1 MPISTNTSQPI
12 ELIYPGQTMMQE
24 GWYVSHWNAGQTSNM
39 AWSTDN
45 AYINSLGAMELKLC
59 AGPAGS
65 TRPFIGGEVAS
76 IETASTGTWTWTTQV
91 PELVSGTV
99 YGLFAYRADHFN
111 QPWIEFDMEF
121 LGSDAG
127 DFDGDGDIDIT
138 KVRLNIH
145 MEYADASGQT
155 KKISLEELNG
165 WKPVIVDLG
174 FDATEGIHTYD
185 IVVTGSEAI
194 FIVDGAV
201 IGRFDASDMGGV
213 WTSGEMKGFTNLWCV
228 DPSLEYWAGAY
239 AGETVVATVSAC
251 DVRPGDL
258 GEFGIPLSGLV
269 IEGTTG
275 DDVLNGTD
283 NDDVLNGNAG
293 HDTLDGGLGHD
304 KLNGG
309 DGNDI
314 LNLDAGNDILDGGAG
329 LDWVQ
334 VLGSGAATI
343 DLAVSTSQDTG
354 YGFDTLK
361 NIENARGGSGA
372 DTLSGTESANT
383 LYGGSG
389 DDVLLGRGG
398 NDGMKGGGGDD
409 ALDGGLGNDQLF
421 GEDGNDTF
429 IMDGGD
435 DTMDGGAGIDW
446 LRVSGSVAATID
458 LAKTTAQA
466 TGYGN
471 DLILGIENVAGG
483 WGADKLYGDG
493 GANIL
498 FGNAGNDLLRGRA
511 GADTLVGGVG
521 QDRLYGG
528 AGDSVCDV
536 FVFAATDESAVGTKR
551 DTIYEFVSGIDDID
565 LSGIDANS
573 RTSGDGAF
581 AFSGT
586 TAQAHSVWYTSG
598 RGEIIVRGD
607 VNGDGRA
614 DFDIRVVGVSAL
626 TAGDFWL

>member
-1 MPISTNTSQPI
+1 MPAAMFIPQAI
-12 ELIYPGQTMMQE
+12 ELIYPGQTMTQQ

-45 AYINSLGAMELKLC
+45 AYINSSGTMELKL
-59 AGPAGS
+59 AAAPAGS

-76 IETASTGTWTWTTQV
+76 FETASTGTWTWTTQV

-121 LGSDAG
+121 LGCDAG
-127 DFDGDGDIDIT
+127 DFDADGDIDIS

-145 MEYADASGQT
+145 MEYVDASGQT

-201 IGRFDASDMGGV
+201 IGRFDARDMGGV

-228 DPSLEYWAGAY
+228 DQSLEYWAGTY

-258 GEFGIPLSGLV
+258 GGFGTPLSGLV
-269 IEGTTG
+269 FEGTTG
-275 DDVLNGTD
+275 DDILSGTD

-293 HDTLDGGLGHD
+293 NDTLDGGSAHD

-309 DGNDI
+309 DGDDT
-314 LNLDAGNDILDGGAG
+314 LSLDAGNDILDGGAG
-329 LDWVQ
+329 LDWVR
-334 VLGSGAATI
+334 VLGSGTATI
-343 DLAVSTSQDTG
+343 DLAVSTAQEMG
-354 YGFDTLK
+354 YGSDTLL

-372 DTLSGTESANT
+372 DTLSGTEGDNT

-389 DDVLLGRGG
+389 HDVLRGRGG
-398 NDGMKGGGGDD
+398 NDRLKGDGGDD
-409 ALDGGLGNDQLF
+409 VLDGGLGNDHLS

-429 IMDGGD
+429 IMDAGD
-435 DTMDGGAGIDW
+435 DTMDGGEGIDW
-446 LRVSGSVAATID
+446 LRVTGSVAATID

-466 TGYGN
+466 SGYGN
-471 DLILGIENVAGG
+471 TIILGIENVAGG
-483 WGADKLYGDG
+483 LGADKLSGDG
-493 GANIL
+493 RANIL
-498 FGNAGNDLLRGRA
+498 LGNAGNDLLHGRA
-511 GADTLVGGVG
+511 GADTLFGGVG

-528 AGDSVCDV
+528 AGDSVRDV
-536 FVFAATDESAVGTKR
+536 FVFAATDESAAGMRR
-551 DTIYEFVSGIDDID
+551 DTIYDFVSGIDDID
-565 LSGIDANS
+565 LSGIDVNS
-573 RTSGDGAF
+573 RTSGDDMF
-581 AFSGT
+581 AFTGT
-586 TAQAHSVWYTSG
+586 TAQAHSVWYTPG
-598 RGEIIVRGD
+598 RGEMIVRGD

-614 DFDIRVVGVSAL
+614 DFEIRVVGVSAL
-626 TAGDFWL
+626 TEGDFWL

>member
-1 MPISTNTSQPI
+1 
-12 ELIYPGQTMMQE
+12 
-24 GWYVSHWNAGQTSNM
+24 
-39 AWSTDN
+39 
-45 AYINSLGAMELKLC
+45 
-59 AGPAGS
+59 
-65 TRPFIGGEVAS
+65 
-76 IETASTGTWTWTTQV
+76 
-91 PELVSGTV
+91 
-99 YGLFAYRADHFN
+99 
-111 QPWIEFDMEF
+111 
-121 LGSDAG
+121 
-127 DFDGDGDIDIT
+127 
-138 KVRLNIH
+138 
-145 MEYADASGQT
+145 
-155 KKISLEELNG
+155 
-165 WKPVIVDLG
+165 
-174 FDATEGIHTYD
+174 
-185 IVVTGSEAI
+185 
-194 FIVDGAV
+194 
-201 IGRFDASDMGGV
+201 
-213 WTSGEMKGFTNLWCV
+213 
-228 DPSLEYWAGAY
+228 
-239 AGETVVATVSAC
+239 
-251 DVRPGDL
+251 
-258 GEFGIPLSGLV
+258 
-269 IEGTTG
+269 
-275 DDVLNGTD
+275 
-283 NDDVLNGNAG
+283 
-293 HDTLDGGLGHD
+293 
-304 KLNGG
+304 
-309 DGNDI
+309 
-314 LNLDAGNDILDGGAG
+314 
-329 LDWVQ
+329 
-334 VLGSGAATI
+334 
-343 DLAVSTSQDTG
+343 
-354 YGFDTLK
+354 
-361 NIENARGGSGA
+361 
-372 DTLSGTESANT
+372 
-383 LYGGSG
+383 
-389 DDVLLGRGG
+389 
-398 NDGMKGGGGDD
+398 MKGGGGDD

-528 AGDSVCDV
+528 AGDSVCDI

>member
-1 MPISTNTSQPI
+1 MPAAIFIPQAI
-12 ELIYPGQTMMQE
+12 ELIYPGQVMTKE
-24 GWYVSHWNAGQTSNM
+24 GWYVSNWNAGQTSNM

-45 AYINSLGAMELKLC
+45 AYINSLGAMELKLG
-59 AGPAGS
+59 AAPAGS
-65 TRPFIGGEVAS
+65 TRPFISGEVAS

-121 LGSDAG
+121 LGCDAG
-127 DFDGDGDIDIT
+127 DFDADGDIDIT

-145 MEYADASGQT
+145 MEYVDASGQT

-165 WKPVIVDLG
+165 WKPVIVELG
-174 FDATEGIHTYD
+174 FDATEGLHTYE
-185 IVVTGSEAI
+185 IVVTDSEAI
-194 FIVDGAV
+194 FLVDGTV
-201 IGRFDASDMGGV
+201 VGRFDASHMGGV

-275 DDVLNGTD
+275 DDVLIGTD
-283 NDDVLNGNAG
+283 SDDVLNGNAG

-309 DGNDI
+309 DGDDT
-314 LNLDAGNDILDGGAG
+314 LSLDAGNDILDGGAG
-329 LDWVQ
+329 VDWVR

-343 DLAVSTSQDTG
+343 DLAVSAAQDTG
-354 YGFDTLK
+354 YGSDLLQ
-361 NIENARGGSGA
+361 NIENAGGGSGA
-372 DTLSGTESANT
+372 DTISGTEGANT
-383 LYGGSG
+383 LFGGIGHDLLRGRGGDDRLKGDGG
-389 DDVLLGRGG
+389 DDV
-398 NDGMKGGGGDD
+398 
-409 ALDGGLGNDQLF
+409 LDGGLGNDHLS
-421 GEDGNDTF
+421 GEKGDDTS
-429 IMDGGD
+429 IMDAGD
-435 DTMDGGAGIDW
+435 DTMDGGEGFDW
-446 LRVSGSVAATID
+446 LRVTGSAAATIN

-471 DLILGIENVAGG
+471 DIILGIDNVAGG
-483 WGADKLYGDG
+483 LGGDRLYGDG

-498 FGNAGNDLLRGRA
+498 LGDAGNDIIYGRA

-528 AGDSVCDV
+528 VGDSVCDV
-536 FVFAATDESAVGTKR
+536 FAFAATDESAVGTKR
-551 DTIYEFVSGIDDID
+551 DTIYDFVSGIDDID

-573 RTSGDGAF
+573 RTSSDGVF

-614 DFDIRVVGVSAL
+614 DFEIRVVGVSTL
-626 TAGDFWL
+626 TAGDLWL